1 MVVFALTMPSAGSRN
16 RKWSGEGR
24 IYAKA
29 RKNCQVPKEVIGKS
43 FCYRWDDGW
52 VACVQ
57 VEKMDS
63 REAQKIIKKSNGFYG
78 YDWMIESIIKYGEIR
93 NINHEKTN

>member
-1 MVVFALTMPSAGSRN
+1 MIIFTLSMPSAGSWNDR
-16 RKWSGEGR
+16 WSGEGR
-24 IYAKA
+24 IYARA

-57 VEKMDS
+57 VEKMDYK
-63 REAQKIIKKSNGFYG
+63 EAQKIMKKSCGFFG
-78 YDWMIESIIKYGEIR
+78 YDWMIESIIKCKKIINR
-93 NINHEKTN
+93 NK